1 MPTTSHSPLGPVLV
15 GLGLLLVIVGLVAW
29 AGGLSWLGRLPGDL
43 RWERGTVRVYA
54 PLASML
60 LVSLVATLVLRVVR
74 RFRP

>member
-1 MPTTSHSPLGPVLV
+1 MPTSQSPLGPALV

-29 AGGLSWLGRLPGDL
+29 AGGLAWFGRLPGDL

-60 LVSLVATLVLRVVR
+60 LVSLVATVVLRVVR
-74 RFRP
+74 RFLP